1 MRILTLPVLA
11 LTAELHLVEY
21 FMQPG
26 LFKLTYCFAHH
37 SRCIQITR
45 ALQFKLR
52 CLFFY
57 CVKEFNIF
65 SGSEFRLSLTQNPD
79 YKDLKRLN
87 ESYITLRA
95 DHLSSVSCHF
105 DPG

>member
-1 MRILTLPVLA
+1 MHTNNTSAAV
-11 LTAELHLVEY
+11 
-21 FMQPG
+21 
-26 LFKLTYCFAHH
+26 
-37 SRCIQITR
+37 QIEMP
-45 ALQFKLR
+45 
-52 CLFFY
+52 FFY
-57 CVKEFNIF
+57 CVKDFNIF